1 MAAAPSD
8 RLQYTPPARAPV
20 LGAGIMWDL
29 VERLAA
35 TLWMLRA
42 PFAICAL
49 IFGGMAAINE
59 MGSRHAAAAET
70 HACGDQV
77 PGDESAKPVSC

>member
-1 MAAAPSD
+1 
-8 RLQYTPPARAPV
+8 
-20 LGAGIMWDL
+20 MWDL

-42 PFAICAL
+42 PIAVSAL

-59 MGSRHAAAAET
+59 IG
-70 HACGDQV
+70 V
-77 PGDESAKPVSC
+77 W